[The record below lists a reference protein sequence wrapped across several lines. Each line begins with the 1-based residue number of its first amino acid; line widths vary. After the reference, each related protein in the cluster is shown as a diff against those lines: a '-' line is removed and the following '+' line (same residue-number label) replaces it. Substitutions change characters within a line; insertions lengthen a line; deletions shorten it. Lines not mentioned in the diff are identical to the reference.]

1 MQGKSVLRTP
11 SFWDRPRILVEV
23 PEFKGEFSGL
33 APNSTTLRNE
43 SLCILVCG
51 LLSVVCGQEVRR
63 SGGQEVRKSA
73 QKIENRRKFVW
84 KLDLEFVWNFEF
96 GICLGFGI

>member
-1 MQGKSVLRTP
+1 MEN
-11 SFWDRPRILVEV
+11 FWDRPTILAEV

-51 LLSVVCGQEVRR
+51 LLSVVCGLRSTVRR
-63 SGGQEVRKSA
+63 SVVCCLLSVDSCQLSA
-73 QKIENRRKFVW
+73 GKP
-84 KLDLEFVWNFEF
+84 LSS
-96 GICLGFGI
+96 